1 MQYLIKIWKDNQV
14 KCYSEAIFFFVPA
27 KTGVSEMCDMFQH
40 LEKML
45 QKFLMSKPKLKL
57 SSNIFTKTK
66 KERKIIPEPRNLPSC
81 QESQMMR
88 SLTTKIGK

>member
-1 MQYLIKIWKDNQV
+1 
-14 KCYSEAIFFFVPA
+14 
-27 KTGVSEMCDMFQH
+27 MCDMFQR

-66 KERKIIPEPRNLPSC
+66 KKKEKLYRSPEIC
-81 QESQMMR
+81 QVAKNHR
-88 SLTTKIGK
+88 

>member
-1 MQYLIKIWKDNQV
+1 MQYLIKIWKDNQI
-14 KCYSEAIFFFVPA
+14 KCYSEAIFFVPA
-27 KTGVSEMCDMFQH
+27 KTGVSEMCDMFQR

>member
-14 KCYSEAIFFFVPA
+14 KCYSEAIFFVPA
-27 KTGVSEMCDMFQH
+27 KTGVIETCDMFQC
-40 LEKML
+40 LEEML

>member
-1 MQYLIKIWKDNQV
+1 
-14 KCYSEAIFFFVPA
+14 
-27 KTGVSEMCDMFQH
+27 MCDMFQR

-66 KERKIIPEPRNLPSC
+66 KRKKNYTGAQKSAKLPRITDDEELNNKDRKITPQKMI
-81 QESQMMR
+81 
-88 SLTTKIGK
+88 LTTSKRQKGECE

>member
-14 KCYSEAIFFFVPA
+14 SVTVKPFFFVPA
-27 KTGVSEMCDMFQH
+27 KTGVSEMCDTFQR

-57 SSNIFTKTK
+57 SSNIY
-66 KERKIIPEPRNLPSC
+66 
-81 QESQMMR
+81 
-88 SLTTKIGK
+88 